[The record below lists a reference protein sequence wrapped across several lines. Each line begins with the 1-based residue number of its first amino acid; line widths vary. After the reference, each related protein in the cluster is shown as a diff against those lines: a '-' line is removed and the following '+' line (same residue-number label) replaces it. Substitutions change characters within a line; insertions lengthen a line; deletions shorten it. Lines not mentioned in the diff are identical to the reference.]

1 MRSSCAGA
9 VVLRGGGR
17 PARGRR
23 PARASGRG
31 PRRPCV
37 VQSAPVL
44 DLYAELRRI
53 VAALDAAGIP
63 YALAGGLAVSIYTT
77 PRATEDID
85 LLIARADRE
94 RAVEALG
101 PVGFRPAARPMPVAG
116 GRLEIQRLTKI
127 SGADL
132 LPLDLLLPAHP
143 DLAALANDR
152 EHMILEDGR
161 IWVVGL
167 RALRTL
173 KRLRGSALDR
183 ADLEALGPEDR

>member
-1 MRSSCAGA
+1 M
-9 VVLRGGGR
+9 VE
-17 PARGRR
+17 
-23 PARASGRG
+23 
-31 PRRPCV
+31 
-37 VQSAPVL
+37 SAPVL
-44 DLYAELRRI
+44 DLYAELRRV

-85 LLIARADRE
+85 LVIARADRE

-101 PVGFRPAARPMPVAG
+101 PAGFRPAGRPMPVAG

-127 SGADL
+127 DGADL
-132 LPLDLLLPAHP
+132 LPLDLLTLTDPG
-143 DLAALANDR
+143 LAALASDR
-152 EHMILEDGR
+152 ENMALQEGR